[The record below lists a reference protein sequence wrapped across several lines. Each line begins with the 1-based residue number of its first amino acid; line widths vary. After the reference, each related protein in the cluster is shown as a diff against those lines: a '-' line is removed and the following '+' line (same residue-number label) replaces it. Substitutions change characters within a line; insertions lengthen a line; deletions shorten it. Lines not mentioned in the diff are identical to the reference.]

1 MPATDRSQTLSSH
14 GSTTRPRKHARTFWG
29 NVREGFAQIGEGLT
43 NWRIWYLMGSAEMRR
58 RFERSK
64 LGPLWIVVSTGVVV
78 LCIAALWSA
87 LWSAEL
93 SEILPFMTV
102 GLVTW
107 QFIASTTGDAT
118 VGFPSYSSYFVNQ
131 YMAPSNVIFS
141 IVYKNVTTYLLTLI
155 APLLVC
161 VLFSVPVS
169 WQTLLVF
176 PGLALLIY
184 SVFCLAYIVAIFCAR
199 YRDVVQVVQNIV
211 QLAFFATPILWKPDL
226 LSENVQRFVVFNPFA
241 SLLAV
246 VRDPLIGE
254 PVTPEVWTVSL
265 AVAALLTLI
274 MIPLVGRVH
283 RRVVFWL

>member
-1 MPATDRSQTLSSH
+1 MSTDLADQPPRAPAQERRAAPSNNFVGGVAEVLE
-14 GSTTRPRKHARTFWG
+14 GTR
-29 NVREGFAQIGEGLT
+29 
-43 NWRIWYLMGSAEMRR
+43 NWRVWYLMGSAEMRR

-78 LCIAALWSA
+78 LCIAAVWSA

-93 SEILPFMTV
+93 SVILPFITV

-107 QFIASTTGDAT
+107 QFIAATTGDAT
-118 VGFPSYSSYFVNQ
+118 IGFPSYASYFVNQ

-141 IVYKNVTTYLLTLI
+141 VVYKNLTTYLMTLI
-155 APLLVC
+155 VPLIVCLV
-161 VLFSVPVS
+161 FGVPIGWS
-169 WQTLLVF
+169 TLMVF

-184 SVFCLAYIVAIFCAR
+184 SLFCFAYIVAILCAR
-199 YRDVVQVVQNIV
+199 YRDVVQVVQNV
-211 QLAFFATPILWKPDL
+211 MQLAFFTTPILWQPDL
-226 LSENVQRFVVFNPFA
+226 LSEKVQRLVAFNPFA

-254 PVTPEVWTVSL
+254 PVSPEEWGVSIGV
-265 AVAALLTLI
+265 AVVLTLI
-274 MIPLVGRVH
+274 MIPLVGRAH